1 MRMSV
6 ENLNEIRAW
15 ALRNQDALPDLALR
29 LVFASDLAKSVIE
42 QESATD
48 LQRIVEVGYDIAN
61 LMWRIRQA
69 SGYQPGHEPGAASS
83 DYAAGTRVIVDALR
97 RGITDAAGIIEYIES
112 KVGKSVEVSEV
123 VGQDDVLEMPEFAYR
138 TIEIGLDD
146 GTYTFMDTSKRPCRP
161 SRIKNLRASI
171 SKARRL

>member
-6 ENLNEIRAW
+6 ENLNGIRAW

-69 SGYQPGHEPGAASS
+69 SGFDPNQEPGAAGS

-97 RGITDAAGIIEYIES
+97 RGVRETAEIVEYIDG
-112 KVGKSVEVSEV
+112 KVGKSIEVSEV

-138 TIEIGLDD
+138 TLEIGLDD
-146 GTYTFMDTSKRPCRP
+146 GTYTFSDTSKRPCRP